1 MDPYLD
7 EEDPNKVRNWYQNT
21 FMDHYNGNRQPFG
34 LYNHPIHR
42 EWLIAQRKFHQK
54 NTQILMIFLVQ
65 KKVATGYPGVED
77 PIAQRNMINEFL
89 DYAQQQQNVWIVTNQ
104 QLLAWMRNPVPVSVS
119 CTSFYSE
126 VLVSLS
132 HLRC

>member
-1 MDPYLD
+1 MVID
-7 EEDPNKVRNWYQNT
+7 
-21 FMDHYNGNRQPFG
+21 
-34 LYNHPIHR
+34 NHLVYTIIQSIVSYYPTKP
-42 EWLIAQRKFHQK
+42 E
-54 NTQILMIFLVQ
+54 NMQILMISSFE

-77 PIAQRNMINEFL
+77 PIAQRNMINGFL